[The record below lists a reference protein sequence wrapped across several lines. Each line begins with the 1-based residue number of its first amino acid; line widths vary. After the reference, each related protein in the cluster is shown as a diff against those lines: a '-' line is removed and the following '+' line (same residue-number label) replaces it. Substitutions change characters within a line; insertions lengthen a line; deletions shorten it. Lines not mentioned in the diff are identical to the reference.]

1 MKLNEFSGTGVA
13 ALASYPKPAKDIER
27 KHANSNAP
35 SATVKFHPTSSVDP
49 AAKGLTGTGSVGFNF
64 TMNSGD
70 TAANL
75 EKSRGALLPS
85 QLEVK
90 KRSLNHF

>member
-1 MKLNEFSGTGVA
+1 MKLQEFSGTGAVV
-13 ALASYPKPAKDIER
+13 LASNPKPAKDIER

-64 TMNSGD
+64 TMNSGA
-70 TAANL
+70 AANL
-75 EKSRGALLPS
+75 EKP
-85 QLEVK
+85 
-90 KRSLNHF
+90 RSSTTISVGSEEEIAQSF